1 MNIGSLKNESPF
13 SSRIVIPL
21 SIISYGVRNDI
32 PQVIQKIVYSSPTAC
47 DCINIF
53 RSFLYRGG
61 FEEEGLGDV
70 FVNSDGETM
79 NTLLEKIVN
88 DYAIF
93 GSFAIHIVENE
104 LFYVPFEYVRMG
116 VPDTDYHVNYYAV
129 FQDWTGEKVNINSPY
144 ARPITEDQ
152 ITYIHAF
159 VANPMERLQQ
169 MRSDGFIGQL
179 YYYNNNSMTQY
190 PLPIHYSALT
200 DMSTEAGLTNLSYRN
215 ARMNFFPAGIMT
227 MVDTESKNTIEM
239 NQRKEE
245 ISARI
250 REFQGDCNAGKLLY
264 VPIDDPNNVPQF
276 IPFQTQNL
284 DSMFSTTTQ
293 SVQDRIGRVFNQ
305 PPILRGE
312 DVGSNFGADAIANAY
327 QFYNSIC
334 ESHRKQISD
343 ALSSINE
350 VVGITSGTITIQPCE
365 YISKDDIKKFDNEEI
380 LTIQQI
386 LGDDNLDPD
395 AKKKLL
401 VMAFGMD
408 DEDAE
413 DLVKGLREK
422 EKEKAKMRDAM
433 QNNFNNA
440 NNNDLQSSNTTT
452 QDTQQG
458 QDNSTM

>member
-1 MNIGSLKNESPF
+1 MNIGSLKNETPF
-13 SSRIVIPL
+13 SSKIITPL
-21 SIISYGVRNDI
+21 SIISYGINNDI
-32 PQVIQKIVYSSPTAC
+32 PQVIQKIVSSSPTAC
-47 DCINIF
+47 DCISIF
-53 RSFLYRGG
+53 KSFLYRGG
-61 FEEEGLGDV
+61 FEEEGLNDVVINNNGD
-70 FVNSDGETM
+70 TM
-79 NTLLEKIVN
+79 LKLLEKIVG
-88 DYAIF
+88 DYVVF
-93 GSFAIHIVENE
+93 GSFAIHIMENE
-104 LFYVPFEYVRMG
+104 LYYVPFEYVRMG
-116 VPDTDYHVNYYAV
+116 VPDEDFRVNYYAV
-129 FQDWTGEKVNINSPY
+129 YQDWTGEKVNIQIPY
-144 ARPITEDQ
+144 ARPISEDMV
-152 ITYIHAF
+152 TYIHAY
-159 VANPMERLQQ
+159 VSNPVERLQQ
-169 MRSDGFIGQL
+169 MNSAGFIGQL
-179 YYYNNNSMTQY
+179 YYHNSNSMTQY
-190 PLPIHYSALT
+190 PLPLHYSALT

-227 MVDTESKNTIEM
+227 MVDTESKNSIEM

-264 VPIDDPNNVPQF
+264 VPVDDPQNIPQF

-334 ESHRKQISD
+334 ESHRQQISE
-343 ALSSINE
+343 ALTSINE
-350 VVGITSGTITIQPCE
+350 AVGITSGTITIQPCE

-401 VMAFGMD
+401 IMAFGL
-408 DEDAE
+408 DEMDAE
-413 DLVKGLREK
+413 DLVRGLRKKEAQAEK
-422 EKEKAKMRDAM
+422 DRKAMEQQMK
-433 QNNFNNA
+433 QN
-440 NNNDLQSSNTTT
+440 NNNDLQSANTATT
-452 QDTQQG
+452 YDQSG
-458 QDNSTM
+458 QNNSPV